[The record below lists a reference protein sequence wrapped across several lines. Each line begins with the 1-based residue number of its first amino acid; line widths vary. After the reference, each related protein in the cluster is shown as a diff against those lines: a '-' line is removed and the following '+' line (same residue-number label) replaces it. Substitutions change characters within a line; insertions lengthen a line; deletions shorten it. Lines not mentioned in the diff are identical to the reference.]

1 MKCSVVHVKRGVL
14 QDSGDGMRLGESEM
28 IESLSEG
35 SNYKFLGVL
44 ENVKQEDGLALE
56 VAAEV
61 CLKRLHL
68 LSGPVHCRIITE

>member
-1 MKCSVVHVKRGVL
+1 MLSGANKEGCSF
-14 QDSGDGMRLGESEM
+14 QDIGDGMRLGESEM

-56 VAAEV
+56 VAAKV
-61 CLKRLHL
+61 YLKRLSVIWSSP
-68 LSGPVHCRIITE
+68 LSD